1 MLVIDRL
8 HAGARHHVV
17 LDFGC
22 VVQLTDV
29 LIPQCSDIMSLSVD
43 IWTLWDGPDVQ
54 RIAVVSDIN
63 LCACV
68 LKDLLPPP
76 VCRYVKAS
84 GPQRIIIITL
94 IRLNKIIQILCLS
107 IVTKIW
113 LKVIKHSVDH
123 LFSLAVTF

>member
-43 IWTLWDGPDVQ
+43 VWTLWDDPDVQ

-63 LCACV
+63 LCSCV

-84 GPQRIIIITL
+84 ELHQLVFIIM
-94 IRLNKIIQILCLS
+94 IRLNKS
-107 IVTKIW
+107 IKIHFHCFRDM
-113 LKVIKHSVDH
+113 VGNYQAIS
-123 LFSLAVTF
+123 

>member
-22 VVQLTDV
+22 IVQLTDV
-29 LIPQCSDIMSLSVD
+29 LIPQCADIMSLSIDV
-43 IWTLWDGPDVQ
+43 WTVQDDPDAQ
-54 RIAVVSDIN
+54 RIAFLSDIS

-76 VCRYVKAS
+76 VCRFVKVNS
-84 GPQRIIIITL
+84 CSFRSSCHTRELKSRRSLLHETQNLGSPLVGPL
-94 IRLNKIIQILCLS
+94 
-107 IVTKIW
+107 
-113 LKVIKHSVDH
+113 
-123 LFSLAVTF
+123 

>member
-22 VVQLTDV
+22 IVQLTDV
-29 LIPQCSDIMSLSVD
+29 LIPQCADIMSLSIDV
-43 IWTLWDGPDVQ
+43 WTVQDDPDAQ
-54 RIAVVSDIN
+54 RIAFLSDIS

-76 VCRYVKAS
+76 VCRFVKVNS
-84 GPQRIIIITL
+84 WSFRSSCHTREL
-94 IRLNKIIQILCLS
+94 KSRL
-107 IVTKIW
+107 
-113 LKVIKHSVDH
+113 
-123 LFSLAVTF
+123 SLLHETQNLGSP